1 MYMQHLFRGRIQI
14 VSLYI
19 ICLDSDVPCR
29 TMGSFTSTVLILQAF
44 LVPCDRGVSES
55 QPVFVYPHILGCRA
69 GSWYLLRPPQP
80 LQVSKSL
87 PELCLPGGCNVSLR
101 SSDSCFHQPRS
112 VDMTRSWWSRADRLS
127 HVPAVTEWVFLW
139 GRWKEGGFFVLSA
152 SGRSIEVVKNIGS
165 VGCEGG
171 EWRVCSTV
179 ISPRAEISEQY
190 LTGL

>member
-1 MYMQHLFRGRIQI
+1 MALRAHTPFSISPRLARGH
-14 VSLYI
+14 
-19 ICLDSDVPCR
+19 D
-29 TMGSFTSTVLILQAF
+29 
-44 LVPCDRGVSES
+44 
-55 QPVFVYPHILGCRA
+55 
-69 GSWYLLRPPQP
+69 
-80 LQVSKSL
+80 
-87 PELCLPGGCNVSLR
+87 PER
-101 SSDSCFHQPRS
+101 
-112 VDMTRSWWSRADRLS
+112 WSRADRLS

-179 ISPRAEISEQY
+179 ISPGAEISEQY